1 MTYRPVDVVEVWA
14 WGMRVGAVAQDP
26 TTGRYVFAYTPE
38 WVQRGIELAPIKMP
52 NRLQPYDPAMWP
64 ELPTDAF
71 MGLVPLVADA
81 LPDAFGNALVNA
93 WMAEQGVAADQITP
107 LDRLA
112 YAADRS
118 VGALEFR
125 PPARRSSLDA
135 PTAVQLADLVL
146 AARLTVKGD
155 LAPQAGAHAALQQLI
170 QVGSSAGGARAKAL
184 IAFNP
189 TTWQIRSAFAAP
201 EVGFE
206 QWLIK
211 LDGVSATG
219 LDGHGDGLGDGAPY
233 GRIEFAYSQ
242 MARAAGVSMSESLLL
257 PEGPRCHFLTRRFD
271 RGGDGARHHV
281 LSLAATANLDA
292 RMVGA
297 HSYDEYLQVI
307 AALDIGSDG
316 LDQGY
321 RRMVFNVFAVNRD
334 DHTKNFEFLLHE
346 GGSKWDLAP
355 AFDVTHTYRPS
366 SRWTSRHNLSV
377 NGKTEDITIADL
389 HEVGD
394 RNGVPG
400 YRRIV
405 REVSSAV
412 REWRAFAASAGVDA
426 HDVEAVG
433 GDLEQLR
440 PT

>member
-1 MTYRPVDVVEVWA
+1 MYRPVEVVEAWA
-14 WGMRVGAVAQDP
+14 WGIRIGAVARDP
-26 TTGRYVFAYTPE
+26 GTGRYVFAYTPE
-38 WVQRGIELAPIKMP
+38 WVERGTELAPLKMP
-52 NRLQPYDPAMWP
+52 NRLEPYDPAMWP
-64 ELPTDAF
+64 ELPPDAF
-71 MGLVPLVADA
+71 MGLVPLVGDA

-93 WMAEQGVAADQITP
+93 WMAEQGVNASEITP

-118 VGALEFR
+118 IGALEFR
-125 PPARRSSLDA
+125 PPARQPALDA

-146 AARLTVKGD
+146 AARLTVEGD
-155 LAPQAGAHAALQQLI
+155 LAPQGNAHAALQQLI
-170 QVGSSAGGARAKAL
+170 HVGSSAGGARAKAL
-184 IAFNP
+184 VAFNP

-201 EVGFE
+201 TEGYE

-219 LDGHGDGLGDGAPY
+219 LDGHGDGLGEGAPY
-233 GRIEFAYSQ
+233 GRIEYAYSQ
-242 MARAAGVSMSESLLL
+242 MARAAGIAISDCLLL

-271 RGGDGARHHV
+271 REDGGVRHHV
-281 LSLAATANLDA
+281 LSLAAMANLDA
-292 RMVGA
+292 RMVGT
-297 HSYDEYLQVI
+297 HSYDQYLQVI
-307 AALDIGSDG
+307 SALGIGEDG
-316 LDQGY
+316 LDQGF
-321 RRMVFNVFAVNRD
+321 RRMAFNVYAVNRD
-334 DHTKNFEFLLHE
+334 DHTKNFAFLRNSGAARWELT
-346 GGSKWDLAP
+346 P

-377 NGKTEDITIADL
+377 NGKTEEITIADL
-389 HEVGD
+389 HAVGD

-412 REWRAFAASAGVDA
+412 GEWPSFAESAGLDA
-426 HDVEAVG
+426 NHIQSIAN
-433 GDLEQLR
+433 DLERFR

>member
-1 MTYRPVDVVEVWA
+1 MTYRPVEVVEVWA
-14 WGMRVGAVAQDP
+14 WGMRVGAVARDP
-26 TTGRYVFAYTPE
+26 ATGRYVFAYTPE
-38 WVQRGIELAPIKMP
+38 WVRRGTDLSPIKMP
-52 NRLQPYDPAMWP
+52 NRLEPYDPVMWP
-64 ELPTDAF
+64 ELPPDAF

-93 WMAEQGVAADQITP
+93 WMAEQGVAADEITP

-125 PPARRSSLDA
+125 PPAREPSLDA

-146 AARLTVKGD
+146 AARLTVAGD
-155 LAPQAGAHAALQQLI
+155 LAPQAEAHAALQQLI
-170 QVGSSAGGARAKAL
+170 HVGSSAGGARAKAL
-184 IAFNP
+184 VAFNP
-189 TTWQIRSAFAAP
+189 ATWQIRSAFAQPAD
-201 EVGFE
+201 GFE

-219 LDGHGDGLGDGAPY
+219 LDGHGDRLGEGAPY
-233 GRIEFAYSQ
+233 GRIEYAYSQ
-242 MARAAGVSMSESLLL
+242 MARVAGIAMSDCLLL

-271 RGGDGARHHV
+271 RGDAGARYHV
-281 LSLAATANLDA
+281 LSLAAMANLDA

-297 HSYDEYLQVI
+297 HSYDQYLQVI
-307 AALDIGSDG
+307 TALGIGEDG
-316 LDQGY
+316 LDQGF
-321 RRMVFNVFAVNRD
+321 RRMAFNVYAVNRD
-334 DHTKNFEFLLHE
+334 YHTKNFAFLLRPGASGWE
-346 GGSKWDLAP
+346 LTP
-355 AFDVTHTYRPS
+355 AFDVTHTYQPS

-389 HEVGD
+389 HAVGD

-405 REVSSAV
+405 REVSDAV
-412 REWRAFAASAGVDA
+412 AEWPSFAESAGVSA
-426 HDVEAVG
+426 HDVQSIAS
-433 GDLEQLR
+433 DLERFR
-440 PT
+440 PR

>member
-14 WGMRVGAVAQDP
+14 WDVRVGAVAQDP
-26 TTGRYVFAYTPE
+26 TSGHYVFAYTPE
-38 WVQRGIELAPIKMP
+38 WLQRGIELAPIKMP
-52 NRLQPYDPAMWP
+52 NRLDPYDPAKWP
-64 ELPTDAF
+64 ELPPDAF

-93 WMAEQGVAADQITP
+93 WMAEHGVAADQITP

-112 YAADRS
+112 HAADRS

-146 AARLTVKGD
+146 AARLTVEGD
-155 LAPQAGAHAALQQLI
+155 FAPQAGTHAALQQLI

-184 IAFNP
+184 VAFNP
-189 TTWQIRSAFAAP
+189 VTWQMRSAFAAP
-201 EVGFE
+201 EDGYE

-219 LDGHGDGLGDGAPY
+219 LDGHGDGLGEGAPY
-233 GRIEFAYSQ
+233 GRIEYAYSQ
-242 MARAAGVSMSESLLL
+242 MARAAGISMSDCRLL

-271 RGGDGARHHV
+271 RGDGGSRHHV
-281 LSLAATANLDA
+281 LSLAAMANLDA
-292 RMVGA
+292 RMVGT

-307 AALDIGSDG
+307 AALGIGSDG
-316 LDQGY
+316 LDQGF
-321 RRMVFNVFAVNRD
+321 RRMVFNVLSVNRD
-334 DHTKNFEFLLHE
+334 DHTKNFAFLLRQGASGWE
-346 GGSKWDLAP
+346 LAP

-366 SRWTSRHNLSV
+366 SPWTSRHNLSV
-377 NGKTEDITIADL
+377 NGRTEDIAIADL

-400 YRRIV
+400 FRRIV

-412 REWRAFAASAGVDA
+412 DEWRSFAESAGVDA
-426 HDVEAVG
+426 NDVDSIAT
-433 GDLEQLR
+433 DLELFR
-440 PT
+440 PR

>member
-1 MTYRPVDVVEVWA
+1 VTYRPVDVVEVWA
-14 WGMRVGAVAQDP
+14 WDVRVGAVAQDP
-26 TTGRYVFAYTPE
+26 MSGRYVFAYTPE
-38 WVQRGIELAPIKMP
+38 WVQGGVELAPIKMP
-52 NRLQPYDPAMWP
+52 DRLQPYDPAMWP
-64 ELPTDAF
+64 ELPPDAF
-71 MGLVPLVADA
+71 MGLVPLLADA
-81 LPDAFGNALVNA
+81 LPDAFGNALVTA

-112 YAADRS
+112 YAANRS

-125 PPARRSSLDA
+125 PPARRPSLDA
-135 PTAVQLADLVL
+135 PTAVQLADLVR
-146 AARLTVKGD
+146 AARLTVEGA
-155 LAPQAGAHAALQQLI
+155 LAPEAGAHAALQQLI

-189 TTWQIRSAFAAP
+189 TTWQIRSAFAPP
-201 EVGFE
+201 EAGYE

-219 LDGHGDGLGDGAPY
+219 LDGHGDGLRDGAPY
-233 GRIEFAYSQ
+233 GRIEYAYSQ
-242 MARAAGVSMSESLLL
+242 MARAAGISMSECLLL

-271 RGGDGARHHV
+271 RGDEGSRHHV
-281 LSLAATANLDA
+281 LSLAAMAHLDA
-292 RMVGA
+292 RMVGV

-307 AALDIGSDG
+307 GALGIGSDG
-316 LDQGY
+316 LDQGF
-321 RRMVFNVFAVNRD
+321 RRMAFNVFAVNRD
-334 DHTKNFEFLLHE
+334 DHTKNFAFLLHR
-346 GGSKWDLAP
+346 GASTWDLTP

-400 YRRIV
+400 YRRTV
-405 REVSSAV
+405 REVSSV
-412 REWRAFAASAGVDA
+412 VEEWPTFAASAGLDA
-426 HDVEAVG
+426 HDIEAVG
-433 GDLEQLR
+433 NDLGQFR
-440 PT
+440 PR